1 MRLALL
7 ADVHGNL
14 PALEACLAE
23 IEHLSVD
30 RLLHAGDL
38 VGLCPWPDETV
49 ERLELAG
56 AVGVRGNHED
66 ALLAG
71 AESSGERDEDPRLLP
86 DLTRAFRW
94 TRDRASFL
102 TRTRIE
108 KLPFSVD
115 LEIEGRGASLF
126 HASPVDPFQGL
137 EEDLPEDALD
147 ALLQEAPADLYLFG
161 HLHRGSHRVHDTAHL
176 VCAPSVGRPRDGDP
190 RTGFALLEIDGVVR
204 VSFPRLEYDVEAA
217 VSGLAEAG
225 LPGSLGD
232 LLKRGD

>member
-23 IEHLSVD
+23 IERLAVD

-38 VGLCPWPDETV
+38 VGLCPWPDETL
-49 ERLELAG
+49 ERLERAG
-56 AVGVRGNHED
+56 AEGVRGNHED

-71 AESSGERDEDPRLLP
+71 AESPGDQDEDPRLLP
-86 DLTRAFRW
+86 DLVRAFRW

-102 TRTRIE
+102 TRTRLE
-108 KLPFSVD
+108 RLPFS
-115 LEIEGRGASLF
+115 LELEVEGRGTRLF
-126 HASPVDPFQGL
+126 HASPVDPFERL
-137 EEDLPEDALD
+137 EEGLGEDALD
-147 ALLQEAPADLYLFG
+147 ALLEDAPAELYLFG
-161 HLHRGSHRVHDTAHL
+161 HLHRGYHRVHDTAHL
-176 VCAPSVGRPRDGDP
+176 VCAPSAGRPRDGDP
-190 RTGFALLEIDGVVR
+190 RTGFALLEIDGIVQ

-217 VSGLAEAG
+217 ASGLAAAG

-232 LLKRGD
+232 LLRRGA